1 MLRNW
6 IKIAFSNYKKNWLTT
21 LINLLGLSVGLTV
34 FLLVFLNWQ
43 DEKAYEQ
50 WVPEGDNVYYVE
62 RVFNNK
68 DFNAVC
74 SYPFLEVS
82 TKMFPEIQDFSV
94 INYWKINKSRL
105 LADGRS
111 SYNSSAEVSEDF
123 FKVLPFPLVAGS
135 YNNLFVDE
143 NSIALSE
150 DVAKQLF
157 GDSYKESIGKT
168 VTKD

>member
-1 MLRNW
+1 M
-6 IKIAFSNYKKNWLTT
+6 
-21 LINLLGLSVGLTV
+21 
-34 FLLVFLNWQ
+34 
-43 DEKAYEQ
+43 
-50 WVPEGDNVYYVE
+50 YYVE

-74 SYPFLEVS
+74 SYPFLEIS
-82 TKMFPEIQDFSV
+82 TKMFPEIQNFSV

-123 FKVLPFPLVAGS
+123 FKVLPFPLAAGS

-168 VTKD
+168 VTKDENGKKSSCSGDIQTTCGRREYYFQTRFCSKKF